1 MSVVAPSF
9 SGETP
14 FLVCIARPLPP
25 EEAWLRRADCP
36 LGTTVEP
43 RAGGVGDG
51 RAPLLCKQRERTEPK
66 GIRARRPERPVGRG
80 RDAVTRNAQ
89 KDERLV

>member
-25 EEAWLRRADCP
+25 EEAGLRRADCP
-36 LGTTVEP
+36 LRTASARLWWNPGLGG
-43 RAGGVGDG
+43 GGVELLFCANGEKG
-51 RAPLLCKQRERTEPK
+51 RN
-66 GIRARRPERPVGRG
+66 RRGFGLGGPSG
-80 RDAVTRNAQ
+80 
-89 KDERLV
+89 L